1 MLSDPCARLKPL
13 GSSRAAL
20 RTRAMTSVSG
30 SKRTGSNKRPAQEL
44 DRTTVSGPSYQED
57 KPEVTPVPLKYVVQE
72 AVKRWFEDTMQEA
85 QRGSVKE
92 MALLGQMY
100 QEGYGVQRDP
110 RAAKEWIDKASA
122 RGYRMQGVYCE
133 L

>member
-1 MLSDPCARLKPL
+1 MLSDPCARLKSL

-20 RTRAMTSVSG
+20 RTRAMTSVS
-30 SKRTGSNKRPAQEL
+30 A
-44 DRTTVSGPSYQED
+44 
-57 KPEVTPVPLKYVVQE
+57 PVAPVATAPTHSPCRSLPLALQE

-122 RGYRMQGVYCE
+122 RGYRMQGVY
-133 L
+133 